1 MVLGASWEDSGL
13 CADSSVA
20 SGLEGPPSVTGRADK
35 RGRLMSAVNLRPL
48 QVSLGALERGWLI
61 SHTPPTPS
69 IPRQRKQRLRE
80 EHISGKIH
88 LTANQSRRQGGEWSL
103 DSDDSTLE
111 AGREKVLL
119 DRVLGLATA
128 GPVLGTQSGDTGAS
142 SVAQVLALSLNPGR
156 GAGVPCRWISRREPS
171 AWAHKP
177 IAQDPWQLWV
187 PTCAWWEGQD
197 QPPSC
202 SAPCPAG
209 RAGPAPTSRAL
220 TWAAGAAVILQRE
233 AGEAGAAVGAH
244 RVDAQ
249 VLAQLPREEQALV
262 LVVARQAVGQLGLR
276 AQRQG
281 LPARQ
286 LCL

>member
-119 DRVLGLATA
+119 DRVLGPDHRRPSA
-128 GPVLGTQSGDTGAS
+128 GDTVWGHRGLLCGPGPGPELESRVGCGGPLQMDFQEGAICLGS
-142 SVAQVLALSLNPGR
+142 QTDRSGPLAAVGSYMCMAG
-156 GAGVPCRWISRREPS
+156 GAG
-171 AWAHKP
+171 
-177 IAQDPWQLWV
+177 
-187 PTCAWWEGQD
+187 
-197 QPPSC
+197 
-202 SAPCPAG
+202 
-209 RAGPAPTSRAL
+209 L
-220 TWAAGAAVILQRE
+220 TPILQRTTPCWQ
-233 AGEAGAAVGAH
+233 GRPRPHPPGPHLGGRCGRHPAARSRGS
-244 RVDAQ
+244 RRSGRS
-249 VLAQLPREEQALV
+249 P
-262 LVVARQAVGQLGLR
+262 
-276 AQRQG
+276 
-281 LPARQ
+281 P
-286 LCL
+286 C